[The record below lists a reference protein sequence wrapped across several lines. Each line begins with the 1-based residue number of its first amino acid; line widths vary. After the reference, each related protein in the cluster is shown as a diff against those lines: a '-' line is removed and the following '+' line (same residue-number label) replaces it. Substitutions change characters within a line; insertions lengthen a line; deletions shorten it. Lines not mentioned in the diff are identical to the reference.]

1 MAMQLNAGEIGRADL
16 FSILPENIVLN
27 EADNGRAVPHSQEE
41 IEALANS
48 ILTYGQQQPVV
59 VRRIEDKKV
68 ALVSGYG
75 RYKAVGHINTVLR
88 PDSPVKL
95 QCKVVDCNPEEAF
108 VRNIVENNERAAT
121 TPVDDAHNQRRLRE
135 EFGWTEQRIAD
146 FYKRS
151 VAYLS
156 QLRKTLRFSPTIQQA
171 MAKGDM
177 AVSAALDLVELP
189 EAARPQAVAEATDPT
204 TGKVDSEVIRKKV
217 RDRKI
222 GSGRAKARTMKES
235 PHLLR
240 GAGRAG
246 ADPGIGREHS
256 GLPGWEDHR
265 PPDAPR
271 PGERLPILGLRTCGA
286 LMIVYLDIGDQ
297 ARRG

>member
-1 MAMQLNAGEIGRADL
+1 MAMQLNAGEIGRGDL
-16 FSILPENIVLN
+16 FSILPVNIVVS

-75 RYKAVGHINTVLR
+75 RHKAVGHINSALR

-151 VAYLS
+151 VAYIS
-156 QLRKTLRFSPTIQQA
+156 QLRKTLRLPQPIQQEVA
-171 MAKGDM
+171 RGDM
-177 AVSAALDLVELP
+177 AFSAALDLVELP
-189 EAARPQAVAEATDPT
+189 EPARQQAVAEATDQAS
-204 TGKVDSEVIRKKV
+204 GKVDSEVIRKKV
-217 RDRKI
+217 RDRNI
-222 GSGRAKARTMKES
+222 ESGRAKARTMKEVRTFFERQGE
-235 PHLLR
+235 PGPIRELAENILDFL
-240 GAGRAG
+240 AGKITDDQMCHALENVCQFS
-246 ADPGIGREHS
+246 ACEPAAHS
-256 GLPGWEDHR
+256 
-265 PPDAPR
+265 
-271 PGERLPILGLRTCGA
+271 
-286 LMIVYLDIGDQ
+286 
-297 ARRG
+297 

>member
-16 FSILPENIVLN
+16 FSILPENIVVN

-48 ILTYGQQQPVV
+48 ILTYTQQQPVV

-75 RYKAVGHINTVLR
+75 RYKAVRHINRVLR
-88 PDSPVKL
+88 PDNPVKL

-135 EFGWTEQRIAD
+135 EFGWSEQRIAD
-146 FYKRS
+146 FYKKS
-151 VAYLS
+151 VAYIS
-156 QLRKTLRFSPTIQQA
+156 QLRKTLQLSQPIQQA
-171 MAKGDM
+171 MANGKM

-189 EAARPQAVAEATDPT
+189 ESTRQEAVAEATDQT

-217 RDRKI
+217 RDKKI
-222 GSGRAKARTMKES
+222 QKGEAKARSIKEVRTFFEELTGPAEAEAIRGLSEAVVLFLSGKITDKQMTNALEKFTMS
-235 PHLLR
+235 
-240 GAGRAG
+240 AA
-246 ADPGIGREHS
+246 A
-256 GLPGWEDHR
+256 
-265 PPDAPR
+265 A
-271 PGERLPILGLRTCGA
+271 
-286 LMIVYLDIGDQ
+286 
-297 ARRG
+297 

>member
-1 MAMQLNAGEIGRADL
+1 MAMQLNAGEIGRGDL
-16 FSILPENIVLN
+16 FSILPVNIVVS

-48 ILTYGQQQPVV
+48 MLTYGQQQPVV

-75 RYKAVGHINTVLR
+75 RYKAVGHINSVLR

-151 VAYLS
+151 VAYIS
-156 QLRKTLRFSPTIQQA
+156 QLRKTLGLSQPIQQA
-171 MAKGDM
+171 VARGDM
-177 AVSAALDLVELP
+177 AISAALDLVELP
-189 EAARPQAVAEATDPT
+189 EPARQQAVAEATDQT

-222 GSGRAKARTMKES
+222 GSGRAKARTMKEVRTFFEEQGE
-235 PHLLR
+235 PGPIRELAENILDFL
-240 GAGRAG
+240 AGKITDRQMRHALENVCQFS
-246 ADPGIGREHS
+246 ACEPAAHS
-256 GLPGWEDHR
+256 
-265 PPDAPR
+265 
-271 PGERLPILGLRTCGA
+271 
-286 LMIVYLDIGDQ
+286 
-297 ARRG
+297 

>member
-16 FSILPENIVLN
+16 FSILPENIVVN
-27 EADNGRAVPHSQEE
+27 EAENGRAVPHSQEE

-75 RYKAVGHINTVLR
+75 RYKAVSHINRVLR
-88 PDSPVKL
+88 LENPVKL

-151 VAYLS
+151 VAYIS
-156 QLRKTLRFSPTIQQA
+156 QLRKTLQLSQPIQQA
-171 MAKGDM
+171 VAKGNM
-177 AVSAALDLVELP
+177 AVSAALDLVELT
-189 EAARPQAVAEATDPT
+189 EAARQKAVAEATDQAS
-204 TGKVDSEVIRKKV
+204 GKVDSEVIRKKV
-217 RDRKI
+217 RDKKI
-222 GSGRAKARTMKES
+222 ENGQAKARTMREVRTFFES
-235 PHLLR
+235 QGEPGPIRELAESILDFL
-240 GAGRAG
+240 AGKITDRQMRHALENVCQFS
-246 ADPGIGREHS
+246 ACEPAAHS
-256 GLPGWEDHR
+256 
-265 PPDAPR
+265 
-271 PGERLPILGLRTCGA
+271 
-286 LMIVYLDIGDQ
+286 
-297 ARRG
+297 